1 MPSKVF
7 GEGFEPAASIK
18 VSTTS
23 AYWTSAS
30 VRLSAGIEDVD
41 DLLVD
46 LDRALSAVV

>member
-1 MPSKVF
+1 MSH
-7 GEGFEPAASIK
+7 SNLS
-18 VSTTS
+18 VSERETLGILDNL
-23 AYWTSAS
+23 